1 MEDPQLQGAARV
13 ELTLSGFWL
22 GLDPGSVFFA
32 PLLCQGV
39 RRVYSRETTMR
50 TRNLWRREDHDG
62 R

>member
-13 ELTLSGFWL
+13 ELALSDFWL

-32 PLLCQGV
+32 PLLCEGV
-39 RRVYSRETTMR
+39 RRAHLRETTMR